1 MKKYNLIIAFENLLY
16 MLHEPWIGNFYYRQC
31 GAIEGSILRY
41 DMIQSSVSTCVED
54 DLKQLWS

>member
-31 GAIEGSILRY
+31 GAIEGSILRS
-41 DMIQSSVSTCVED
+41 ILQ
-54 DLKQLWS
+54 LKGYCAFEFA